1 MKALLLV
8 LLLLLLVVATC
19 GDSSPT
25 SLMYSSTNI
34 IDNPLI
40 SFKSWLVSLRPRASY
55 AASTSTQAF
64 QYNTAVVRS
73 TLVASSIAVDQS
85 LTYMQTLTAGAVS
98 RAIAQ
103 SVMHP
108 ANTFKT
114 ILQLKHNEKIMKRLT
129 PSRLLRGVDA
139 QFLFAIPHGA
149 VHFFVIDQVKLQLS
163 KFMPSKL
170 DFLSD
175 FSSSSISTV
184 ICSIVST
191 PQMVLTDRLMAGV
204 YPSFPIAL
212 RKILRTEGI
221 KGFYTGWWPAL
232 AQKIPSYG
240 LTWMFFQQLK
250 RGHET
255 HFGTKPTAQSSFGL
269 GAVAAAAAT
278 SVMIPMDTI
287 KTRLVCQCAT
297 SKNSYKGIMDCFYRV
312 AKEEGIQAF
321 YKSLP
326 PRLVSVVPMI
336 AIQYGVYEYMKV
348 QFQKE
353 NFRLRQLRQASHRQ
367 QS

>member
-1 MKALLLV
+1 MKPLLHA
-8 LLLLLLVVATC
+8 LLLLLLVAATC
-19 GDSSPT
+19 GNSPA
-25 SLMYSSTNI
+25 SLLYSAPSTG
-34 IDNPLI
+34 DNPLI
-40 SFKSWLVSLRPRASY
+40 DFKSWLVSLRPKASH
-55 AASTSTQAF
+55 AVTSPTPTF
-64 QYNTAVVRS
+64 QYNTAAVRS

-85 LTYMQTLTAGAVS
+85 LTYAQTLTAGAVS

-103 SVMHP
+103 SIMHP

-114 ILQLKHNEKIMKRLT
+114 ILQLKHNEKIIKRLT

-175 FSSSSISTV
+175 FSSSSISTI

-204 YPSFPIAL
+204 YPTFPIAL
-212 RKILRTEGI
+212 RKILRKEGV

-255 HFGTKPTAQSSFGL
+255 HFGTKPTAQSSFAL

-312 AKEEGIQAF
+312 TKEEGIQAF

-353 NFRLRQLRQASHRQ
+353 NFRLRQLRQSTHQ
-367 QS
+367 QRS